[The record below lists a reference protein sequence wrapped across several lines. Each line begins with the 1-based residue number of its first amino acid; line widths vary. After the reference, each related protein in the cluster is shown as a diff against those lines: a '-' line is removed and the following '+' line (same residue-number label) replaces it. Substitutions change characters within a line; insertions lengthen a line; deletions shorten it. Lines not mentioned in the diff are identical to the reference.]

1 MSTNNKPSIRRAYQY
16 KKQQSLTNNIIKNEK
31 EKKENFGCTREN
43 TNIQMKQVKEDK
55 KILNYNR
62 IKKDKESD
70 KKNNELPNIKTNF
83 NRYKRNS
90 GINYNYKYV
99 NQNNNDQYKKKDSIL
114 KKSQKDRD
122 NNNKNRN
129 RSKNN
134 EINKNNKNTLTP
146 LKRNNTKNGINR
158 ENYNILKKKDQKY
171 SFNSIFY
178 KSMLLIISSVI
189 KNNIK
194 KEFLHKFLS
203 KLNNYN
209 LKINKVDEFE
219 YRKNR
224 KQFAFIKIN
233 ENNIEIL
240 QKKSKRDNFQK
251 DDNENNYNDNDYNP
265 FESDDYKKA
274 KLNDRLDFEDDIIGK
289 EELNKKG
296 KNYDKKKSEKESQ
309 EYKDVGKKVSKIK
322 EKIRLYG
329 FINRG
334 NNCYLNSSLQ
344 LLTRIKELEEN
355 IMNFKEAKDCS
366 CITNGELTIEFKEIL
381 KNIREGSQRVSPDR
395 LKKVMGK
402 INDIYYSCAQED
414 ANEFISNFLDA
425 LLSETSDINSLDK
438 LKIFEID
445 KNDKEAYKSYKT
457 FCRKFYDRRGYS
469 FLLDLFYGIIKI
481 EKKCHNC
488 ESINSIKFSP
498 YNMLKLPI
506 YEFYNN
512 SSINFIDVLNKYI
525 SRYKSEDIS
534 CKNCNQKE
542 LYIYTSI
549 ITLPKY
555 LIVFFGRIADDKYI
569 RTNIAYPENFDFYNY
584 FNISKKNINCP
595 KYKLNCVIEHSGGL
609 SSGHY
614 TSLCSINQNW
624 YRFSDEYYSESSSF
638 QSQNAIILLYKSV
651 KFE

>member
-1 MSTNNKPSIRRAYQY
+1 MSTINKPSIRRAYQF
-16 KKQQSLTNNIIKNEK
+16 KNKQSLTNNTIENEK
-31 EKKENFGCTREN
+31 EKNRNFGWTREN
-43 TNIQMKQVKEDK
+43 TNIQMNKVKEDK
-55 KILNYNR
+55 KVLNHSR
-62 IKKDKESD
+62 VKKEKESD
-70 KKNNELPNIKTNF
+70 KKINELPNIKTNF
-83 NRYKRNS
+83 NRFKRDS
-90 GINYNYKYV
+90 GIDFRYKYV
-99 NQNNNDQYKKKDSIL
+99 NKINDQYKRKDSIL

-122 NNNKNRN
+122 NNHKNWN
-129 RSKNN
+129 RTKNN
-134 EINKNNKNTLTP
+134 EINKKTLTP
-146 LKRNNTKNGINR
+146 LKRNNTKNGNNR
-158 ENYNILKKKDQKY
+158 ENYNILKKKDHKY
-171 SFNSIFY
+171 SLISITY
-178 KSMLLIISSVI
+178 KSLLIIISSVI

-194 KEFLHKFLS
+194 KKFLHKFLS
-203 KLNNYN
+203 KLKNYN
-209 LKINKVDEFE
+209 LKINKEHEFE
-219 YRKNR
+219 YKKNR
-224 KQFAFIKIN
+224 NQFIFIKIN
-233 ENNIEIL
+233 ENNLEIL
-240 QKKSKRDNFQK
+240 QKKTKRDNFQK
-251 DDNENNYNDNDYNP
+251 DDNENNP

-274 KLNDRLDFEDDIIGK
+274 KINDRFDFEDDIIGK
-289 EELNKKG
+289 EELNKKDQ
-296 KNYDKKKSEKESQ
+296 NYDKKKTEKDSQ
-309 EYKDVGKKVSKIK
+309 KDKVAGKKDKKIK

-395 LKKVMGK
+395 LKNVMGK

-438 LKIFEID
+438 LKLFEID

-488 ESINSIKFSP
+488 KSINSIKFSP

-506 YEFYNN
+506 YEFYNKD
-512 SSINFIDVLNKYI
+512 SINFIDILNKYI
-525 SRYKSEDIS
+525 TEYKSEDIS

-549 ITLPKY
+549 ITLPQY

-569 RTNIAYPENFDFYNY
+569 RTNIIYPDNFDFYDY

-595 KYKLNCVIEHSGGL
+595 KYKLDCVIEHSGGL

-624 YRFSDEYYSESSSF
+624 YRFSDEYYNKSSSF
-638 QSQNAIILLYKSV
+638 LSQSAIILLYKSV

>member
-1 MSTNNKPSIRRAYQY
+1 MSTINKPSIRRLYQY
-16 KKQQSLTNNIIKNEK
+16 KKQQSLTNNTIEKEK
-31 EKKENFGCTREN
+31 EKKENFGLTREN
-43 TNIQMKQVKEDK
+43 TNIQMKKVKEEKKLFNYRRIKEEKKIDK
-55 KILNYNR
+55 KI
-62 IKKDKESD
+62 
-70 KKNNELPNIKTNF
+70 NELPNIKTNY
-83 NRYKRNS
+83 NRYKRDS
-90 GINYNYKYV
+90 GINYNYKFV
-99 NQNNNDQYKKKDSIL
+99 NKNNDEHYKREDSRL

-129 RSKNN
+129 R
-134 EINKNNKNTLTP
+134 
-146 LKRNNTKNGINR
+146 KRNNTKNGNNGDN
-158 ENYNILKKKDQKY
+158 NYILKKKDQKY
-171 SFNSIFY
+171 SNNYIFCKSLLFIGSI
-178 KSMLLIISSVI
+178 I

-194 KEFLHKFLS
+194 KKFLHKFLS
-203 KLNNYN
+203 KLNSYN

-219 YRKNR
+219 YKNR
-224 KQFAFIKIN
+224 KQFIFIKIN
-233 ENNIEIL
+233 ENKLEIL

-251 DDNENNYNDNDYNP
+251 DENNP

-274 KLNDRLDFEDDIIGK
+274 KINDRFDFEDDIIGK
-289 EELNKKG
+289 EVLNKKDQ
-296 KNYDKKKSEKESQ
+296 NYDKKKTKKENQ
-309 EYKDVGKKVSKIK
+309 EDKEVGKKVK
-322 EKIRLYG
+322 KIRLYG

-366 CITNGELTIEFKEIL
+366 CITNGELTFEFKEIL
-381 KNIREGSQRVSPDR
+381 KNIREGNQRVSPDK
-395 LKKVMGK
+395 LKNVMGK
-402 INDIYYSCAQED
+402 INDIYYSNAQED

-445 KNDKEAYKSYKT
+445 KNDKEAYKSYKS
-457 FCRKFYDRRGYS
+457 FCRKFYDKRGYS
-469 FLLDLFYGIIKI
+469 FLLDLFYGIIKV

-488 ESINSIKFSP
+488 GSINSIKFSP

-555 LIVFFGRIADDKYI
+555 LIIFFGRIADDKYI
-569 RTNIAYPENFDFYNY
+569 RTNITYPENFDFLNY

-595 KYKLNCVIEHSGGL
+595 NYILDCVIEHSGGL

-614 TSLCSINQNW
+614 TSLCSINKNW
-624 YRFSDEYYSESSSF
+624 YRFSDEYYSKSSSF
-638 QSQNAIILLYKSV
+638 LSQNAIILLYKSV